1 MKKNFF
7 FGMFAATGMLLATS
21 CSNDELIEQTSGDM
35 ATVSFA
41 INTEGKAASRAIA
54 DGTTAQKLNYA
65 IYHVVNGSRT
75 KVKAEAVTMTDKQYT
90 LECVLAKGQT
100 YELGFWAQ
108 AEGAPY
114 TVTSG
119 DDGMTVA
126 IDYSSSVSNN
136 EEKLDAFTAY
146 RSITVNGNAT
156 QTVALKRPFAQI
168 NVGVTEADY
177 TAAST
182 AHTKI
187 VKSSVE
193 LTGTFGNGFNVMTGE
208 ATGRQENVTFTRN
221 DIPNYANETLIVNQ
235 TSYKYLST
243 CYVLPVSVSESQ
255 TVAAKFTFIPENG
268 NDIVLQNGLSNLPI
282 QSNWRTNIVG
292 DILTSNLNVT
302 VNTDQNFDG
311 DKFEEVT
318 VWDGVTAEEPALS
331 SDGAFYE
338 VSTPAHWAW
347 LAGVVS
353 SRSGNS
359 NTLGKGIKLMANID
373 FGGHA
378 INPIRPNATITID
391 GNGKTLSNFSL
402 NCPTQSS
409 YAIGLLSMEML
420 PEKSTLTI
428 KNLNLDKVTAHN
440 DFINYS
446 SDPKGYAAVLIADV
460 QNGATVNIEGVKVTN
475 SSVKGIQ
482 SVGTLV
488 GLLNSGSTVNVK
500 NTTVENNTLTNYEY
514 AKESG
519 YVCGLVGKVAGTL
532 HVESGVAVNNNK
544 IEAYYASERG
554 AKSIN
559 EFAAIRA
566 DGTISGSIAANDNT
580 ITRKPIGVKA
590 DLLINTVD
598 DLKDF
603 AADYAKYNDK
613 VVLLNNDLD
622 LAGVDW
628 TPIGGPG
635 AEAGDPFRGTFD
647 GYGNTIKKLTVTEKE
662 GVHEYDAVAFFGWLY
677 GTVKNLNFENAKI
690 KGHHDVAVV
699 VGYLVSGAIENCK
712 VTNAEVE
719 ATFLNEKR
727 DGDKAGAIVGYVND
741 GVVKNCEATYV
752 TVKAVRD
759 AGQLIGCCT
768 NKDIWDNFTDN
779 KAANVTVSGTGA
791 NINNNH
797 IGRTEK

>member
-21 CSNDELIEQTSGDM
+21 CSNDELIEQASGDM

-54 DGTTAQKLNYA
+54 DGTTAQTLNYA

-75 KVKAEAVTMTDKQYT
+75 KVKAESVTMTNKQYT
-90 LECVLAKGQT
+90 LKCVLAKGQT

-114 TVTSG
+114 TVTS
-119 DDGMTVA
+119 DDNGMTVA

-136 EEKLDAFTAY
+136 DEKRDAFTAC
-146 RSITVNGNAT
+146 RSIIVNGNAT

-168 NVGVTEADY
+168 NVGVTEDDY
-177 TAAST
+177 TAASI

-193 LTGTFGNGFNVMTGE
+193 LTGTFGSGFNVMTGE
-208 ATGRQENVTFTRN
+208 ATGSQENVTFTSN
-221 DIPNYANETLIVNQ
+221 DIPNYTNETLTVNE
-235 TSYKYLST
+235 TEYKYLST

-292 DILTSNLNVT
+292 DILTGNLNVT
-302 VNTDQNFDG
+302 VNTDQNFEE
-311 DKFEEVT
+311 DKIETVT
-318 VWDGVTAEEPALS
+318 AWDGVTAEEPAVS
-331 SDGAFYE
+331 SDGNFYE

-353 SRSGNS
+353 SRSSNG
-359 NTLGKGIKLMANID
+359 NTLDKGIKLMGNID
-373 FGGHA
+373 FGGYT
-378 INPIRPNATITID
+378 INPIRPVASITID

-402 NCPTQSS
+402 DYSTSS
-409 YAIGLLSMEML
+409 KYAVGLFSLEGVQVN
-420 PEKSTLTI
+420 STFTI
-428 KNLNLDKVTAHN
+428 KNLNLDKVKAHN
-440 DFINYS
+440 DFTDYT
-446 SDPKGYAAVLIADV
+446 SDNVAGFAAVLIADV
-460 QNGATVNIEGVKVTN
+460 QNGVTVNIEGVKVTN

-488 GLLNSGSTVNVK
+488 GLLPGGSTVNVK
-500 NTTVENNTLTNYEY
+500 NTTVENNTLTNNEY

-532 HVESGVAVNNNK
+532 NVESGVAVNNNT

-566 DGTISGSIAANDNT
+566 NGTIRGSFSANGNT

-590 DLLINTVD
+590 DLLINTVE
-598 DLKDF
+598 DLENF
-603 AADYAKYNDK
+603 AANYGKYNYK

-622 LAGVDW
+622 LADVDW

-635 AEAGDPFRGTFD
+635 AEAADPFYGTFD
-647 GYGNTIKKLTVTEKE
+647 GYGNTIKNLTVTEKE
-662 GVHEYDAVAFFGWLY
+662 GVDKYDAVAFFGWLD
-677 GTVKNLNFENAKI
+677 GTVKNLNFDNAKI
-690 KGHHDVAVV
+690 SGHHDVAVV
-699 VGYLVSGAIENCK
+699 VGYLVNGAIENCK

-719 ATFLNEKR
+719 ATYLDEDR
-727 DGDKAGAIVGYVND
+727 DGDKAGAIVGYVNN
-741 GVVKNCEATYV
+741 GVVKNCEATKV

-768 NKDIWDNFTDN
+768 NKEIYEKISDN
-779 KAANVTVSGTGA
+779 KATDVNVSGSGA
-791 NINNNH
+791 NINNDI
-797 IGRTEK
+797 IGRTK